1 MPDSQIPNADEEGEN
16 RGSDDQEDLD
26 KMVLLF

>member
-1 MPDSQIPNADEEGEN
+1 MPGSQIPNADEEGES

-26 KMVLLF
+26 KTVLLF